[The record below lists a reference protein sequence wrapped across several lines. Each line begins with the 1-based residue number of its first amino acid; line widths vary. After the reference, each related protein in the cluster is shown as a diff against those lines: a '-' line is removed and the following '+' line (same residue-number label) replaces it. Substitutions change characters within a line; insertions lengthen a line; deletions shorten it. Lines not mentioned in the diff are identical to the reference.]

1 MIVIYHSRDLD
12 GYCSGAICKKRY
24 PDAEL
29 IGYDY
34 GKPFPWDKINGL
46 EPVIMVDVSL
56 PMEDMFKLHNKSNF
70 QLTWI
75 DHHASAIAD
84 FKEYCARSVEYS
96 DHFINA
102 VLEDGI
108 AACEG
113 AWKYLFPELDMPRT
127 VKLLGEY
134 DTWRNSDKDY
144 WENTV
149 LPFQFG
155 MRLNITNAEN
165 FPQVMLD
172 SESDIASAKVVE
184 AFMKGGVIL
193 AYQKEQNAIAC
204 RGAFEIEFKGLRA
217 VCCNGGGFNSQ
228 AFESVY
234 DEEKHDLMMPFK
246 YDGKKWT
253 FSMYTTKDIDLSVLA
268 KEMGGGGH
276 KKACGFQVEGIPD
289 FLFN

>member
-24 PDAEL
+24 PEAKL

-34 GKPFPWDKINGL
+34 GRPIPWDEIPEG

-56 PMEDMFKLHNKSNF
+56 PMPDMLIMAERSKRQF
-70 QLTWI
+70 TWI
-75 DHHASAIAD
+75 DHHASAIKD
-84 FKEYCARSVEYS
+84 FNEY
-96 DHFINA
+96 FIENDNLIAA
-102 VLEDGI
+102 VLQDGI

-113 AWKYLFPELDMPRT
+113 AWKYLFPEFDMPRT

-134 DTWRNSDKDY
+134 DTWRNSDKYY
-144 WENTV
+144 WEHTV

-155 MRLNITNAEN
+155 MRLNITNADN
-165 FPQVMLD
+165 FPQIMLD

-184 AFMKGGVIL
+184 AFMKGATVL

-204 RGAFEIEFKGLRA
+204 RGAFEIEFKGMRA
-217 VCCNGGGFNSQ
+217 ICCNGGGFNSQ
-228 AFESVY
+228 AFESVW
-234 DEEKHDLMMPFK
+234 DEEKYDLMMPFK
-246 YDGKKWT
+246 FDGKKWT
-253 FSMYTTKDIDLSVLA
+253 FSMYTTKDIDLSVIA

-276 KKACGFQVEGIPD
+276 KKACGFQVIGVPS
-289 FLFN
+289 FLPFDNV